1 MRLVFHAVVAVNSLH
16 WVDPEVR
23 YAKPHELLRP
33 GCVMIVASCP
43 WGAACGRR
51 TVLAGVQDDYRAVAY
66 EESCAATRAD
76 RTVSSRPRPGPCS
89 REVARLRYSP
99 FQARYR
105 AGLPSQPGAQS
116 RHACPGRAPERR
128 VPGTR
133 PAPAGAARLARL
145 TATFVAYLTVGSAA
159 SPEALEPV
167 QAARKSLVSYLEGL
181 GRGRRLSDVRYRQP
195 LAALFR

>member
-33 GCVMIVASCP
+33 GCVMIVAGCLWVQPADAERFWRVCRMTTGP
-43 WGAACGRR
+43 WPTR
-51 TVLAGVQDDYRAVAY
+51 
-66 EESCAATRAD
+66 ESCAATRAD
-76 RTVSSRPRPGPCS
+76 RTVISRPRPGPCS

-99 FQARYR
+99 FQAATGR
-105 AGLPSQPGAQS
+105 GLPSQPGVQS
-116 RHACPGRAPERR
+116 RHACPGRGPERR

-167 QAARKSLVSYLEGL
+167 QAARKSLVSYLEDL